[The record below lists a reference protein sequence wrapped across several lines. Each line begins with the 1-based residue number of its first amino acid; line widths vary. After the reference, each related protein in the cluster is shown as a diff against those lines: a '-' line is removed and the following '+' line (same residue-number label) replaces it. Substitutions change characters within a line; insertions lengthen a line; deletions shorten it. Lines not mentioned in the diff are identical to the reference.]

1 MTTANT
7 NRALK
12 ATQTIEQLG
21 GLQRAEWGTS
31 PVDANDLLK
40 VLNLFS
46 RLKLDVPK
54 ELADV
59 LTETATICQR
69 AHKLK
74 TAPAVYSADDL
85 AAEDYEQRFTEV
97 MTGQLRVLAKA
108 DTLISQAKATVVS
121 RAVAVIRQQAQPL
134 IKLLNRAYRANPTA
148 EIREV
153 HRSILLS
160 WVGGMAPRRLAN
172 DYTARWCLTWAWTPE
187 AWNKLADDTAAQM
200 EVPSSWRGSEF
211 DFAIA
216 CGGKPYLAPST
227 TDAAD
232 RAARH
237 YEQRQ
242 LWKDSQ
248 LNAVAQERAREEMAR
263 QVAQAEAEQERAIAD
278 ARRRAAVTAAAE
290 AD

>member
-1 MTTANT
+1 MNNT

-21 GLQRAEWGTS
+21 GLQRAEWGTRL
-31 PVDANDLLK
+31 VYAEDLLK

-59 LTETATICQR
+59 LAETATICQR

-74 TAPAVYSADDL
+74 TAPAVYTADDL
-85 AAEDYEQRFTEV
+85 AADDFEQRFTEV

-108 DTLISQAKATVVS
+108 DTLISQAKATVVV

-134 IKLLNRAYRANPTA
+134 IKLLNRAYKANPTA

-153 HRSILLS
+153 HRTILLP
-160 WVGGMAPRRLAN
+160 WVGGMTPRRLAD

-200 EVPSSWRGSEF
+200 EIPPSWRGSEF

-227 TDAAD
+227 ADAAD
-232 RAARH
+232 RATRH

-242 LWKDSQ
+242 LWKDTQ
-248 LNAVAQERAREEMAR
+248 RNEVAQEHAREEIAR
-263 QVAQAEAEQERAIAD
+263 QVAQAEAEQERAMAD
-278 ARRRAAVTAAAE
+278 ARRRAAVAAAAE

>member
-1 MTTANT
+1 
-7 NRALK
+7 
-12 ATQTIEQLG
+12 
-21 GLQRAEWGTS
+21 
-31 PVDANDLLK
+31 
-40 VLNLFS
+40 
-46 RLKLDVPK
+46 
-54 ELADV
+54 
-59 LTETATICQR
+59 
-69 AHKLK
+69 
-74 TAPAVYSADDL
+74 
-85 AAEDYEQRFTEV
+85 
-97 MTGQLRVLAKA
+97 
-108 DTLISQAKATVVS
+108 
-121 RAVAVIRQQAQPL
+121 
-134 IKLLNRAYRANPTA
+134 
-148 EIREV
+148 
-153 HRSILLS
+153 
-160 WVGGMAPRRLAN
+160 MAPRRLVH

-242 LWKDSQ
+242 LWKDTQ

-278 ARRRAAVTAAAE
+278 ARRRAAVAAAAE